1 MNAAYGESVHQNIHC
16 VAAEP
21 HATIVRVSVTDGGQ
35 EVAYETAV
43 LGRLRGGYRVLQM
56 RSVLGTRIELC
67 YLFIKISF
75 GSEPNLWATPRQLRM
90 QHLSTAARRGPERA
104 PSAAQGVASGMRPL
118 HSPTAACSGAPL
130 ASLSSSPSPERLALS
145 AACARQWPSRS

>member
-67 YLFIKISF
+67 YLLVKISF

-90 QHLSTAARRGPERA
+90 QHLSKAARTQTRRSLFA
-104 PSAAQGVASGMRPL
+104 ASGL
-118 HSPTAACSGAPL
+118 HSPPHSLTAACHCVPFLPL
-130 ASLSSSPSPERLALS
+130 
-145 AACARQWPSRS
+145 